1 MATGPL
7 SSLYTDKLGLNAQLI
22 FPSDLGSS
30 RKGHWVTF
38 TILTPTKGNYKTTS
52 SSVVNTPVSA
62 PSQGLGAIF
71 NTINSAVPVDSAISA
86 ISTVLSTVYSQQ
98 MDQYYNFLP
107 TDAVASVWGYISLYT
122 PDTISINQQATYDP
136 VSLTQALGNAGTLGS
151 VIQEATGGDL
161 ESIGKTAKNILTDKI
176 TTATGVNPNIGLKGM
191 NMALNPQMEVIFTQM
206 EFRIFQFDF
215 LLTPRDAAEA
225 EQIKAIV
232 QAFKFHQAPE
242 LDGSGRYFIVPSM
255 FQVDFYFQGEKNTK
269 LHNLAPAVL
278 TSIQIDSAPQGW
290 VSHQDGAPVQTRL
303 TLQFQ
308 ETEIMTKQNIETKGY

>member
-7 SSLYTDKLGLNAQLI
+7 SSLYTDNLGLNAQLV

-38 TILTPTKGNYKTTS
+38 TILTPTKGNYKTSS
-52 SSVVNTPVSA
+52 SSVVNTPISA

-71 NTINSAVPVDSAISA
+71 NTINSSSSVTSAINA
-86 ISTVLSTVYSQQ
+86 ALSGVYSQQ
-98 MDQYYNFLP
+98 MTQYYNFVP
-107 TDAVASVWGYISLYT
+107 TDATASVWGYISLYT
-122 PDTISINQQATYDP
+122 PDTISINQQATYDS

-151 VIQEATGGDL
+151 IIQEATGG
-161 ESIGKTAKNILTDKI
+161 SIGKTLKNVGMEKLGE
-176 TTATGVNPNIGLKGM
+176 ATGVNPNIGLKGL
-191 NMALNPQMEVIFTQM
+191 NMAMNPQLEVLFTQM

-255 FQVDFYFQGEKNTK
+255 FQVDFYFQGERNKH

-278 TSIQIDSAPQGW
+278 TSVQIDSAPQGW
-290 VSHQDGAPVQTRL
+290 VSHHDGAPVQTRL

-308 ETEIMTKQNIETKGY
+308 ETEIMTKQNIESKGY

>member
-7 SSLYTDKLGLNAQLI
+7 SSLYEDKLGLKAQLI

-38 TILTPTKGNYKTTS
+38 TVLIPTKGNCQKS
-52 SSVVNTPVSA
+52 ASSVVNTPTSA

-71 NTINSAVPVDSAISA
+71 NTITSAAAAPAVVGALLDQLAG
-86 ISTVLSTVYSQQ
+86 VYTQNLK
-98 MDQYYNFLP
+98 QYYDIVP
-107 TDAVASVWGYISLYT
+107 TDATAQIWGYISLYT
-122 PDTISINQQATYDP
+122 PDTISINQQATYEG
-136 VSLTQALGNAGTLGS
+136 VKLTEALGNAGAIGS
-151 VIQEATGGDL
+151 LIQMAQNDSTEMKQGLKNMGMEKL
-161 ESIGKTAKNILTDKI
+161 STA
-176 TTATGVNPNIGLKGM
+176 AGVNPNIPLKTT
-191 NMALNPQMEVIFTQM
+191 NRALNPQMEVLFTQM

-225 EQIKAIV
+225 EQIKGIV

-255 FQVDFYFQGEKNTK
+255 FQVDFYFQGEKNK
-269 LHNLAPAVL
+269 HLHQLAPAVL
-278 TSIQIDSAPQGW
+278 TSVQIDSAPQGW

-308 ETEIMTKQNIETKGY
+308 ETEIMTKENIYNKGY